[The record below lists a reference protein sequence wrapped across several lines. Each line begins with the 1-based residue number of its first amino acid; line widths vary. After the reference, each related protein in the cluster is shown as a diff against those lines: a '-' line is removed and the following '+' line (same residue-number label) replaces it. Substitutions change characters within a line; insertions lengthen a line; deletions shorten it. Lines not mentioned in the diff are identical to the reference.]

1 MVAAPFM
8 FWASSAPVPPLDA
21 FFPTE
26 KTTNG
31 AFEVR
36 VVGEQPALIFVT
48 VVDTTLSNG
57 LLVKSPKQFI
67 VVALIPSVLVSGL
80 DVAEAHEVLVDIVN
94 PRTA

>member
-1 MVAAPFM
+1 M
-8 FWASSAPVPPLDA
+8 FWASSAPVPPLVA

-48 VVDTTLSNG
+48 VVDTTRSNG

-67 VVALIPSVLVSGL
+67 VAALIPSVVVSGL
-80 DVAEAHEVLVDIVN
+80 DVAVAHELLIVIVKL
-94 PRTA
+94 RTA